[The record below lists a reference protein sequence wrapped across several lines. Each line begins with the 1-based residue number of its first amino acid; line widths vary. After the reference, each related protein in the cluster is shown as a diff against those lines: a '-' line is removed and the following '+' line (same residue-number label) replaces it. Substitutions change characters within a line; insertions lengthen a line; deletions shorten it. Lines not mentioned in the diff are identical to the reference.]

1 VLRSLFSGISGLRA
15 HQELMDVVSN
25 NIANVN
31 TTGFK
36 SSSVTFQDTLSQLVR
51 SAAAPGNGVGGMNP
65 AQVGLGVQLG
75 SITTNFTQGSSQS
88 TGNATD
94 LMIQGDG
101 FFITRNGNTT
111 NYTRAGALTFDT
123 DGRLVTPDGMV
134 VQGWMGTN
142 GVVNTNGATQDVIL
156 PAGTTIPPVPSA
168 NVALGGNITAGT
180 TSTLTLTQTAYD
192 GQGIGH
198 NLSIT
203 LTPDGSGGFGVE
215 VFEPAL
221 DPNNS
226 IGSDS
231 LSFNP
236 DGTYSAG
243 GPVAVS
249 LPDGTAVNIDLSMI
263 TSFGGSQSLAVL
275 SADGSASG
283 TLQKFTI
290 SQDGSIVGS
299 FSNGQKLTLA
309 KIALATFNNPD
320 GLEKIG
326 GTSYQATANS
336 GIAQVG
342 TPNSGSRGQL
352 LANSL
357 EMSNVDLAQ
366 EFTNLIIAQRGF
378 EANSKVITTSDQLL
392 QDLVDIKR

>member
-1 VLRSLFSGISGLRA
+1 MLRSLFSGISGLRA
-15 HQELMDVVSN
+15 HQGLMDVVSN

-51 SAAAPGNGVGGMNP
+51 SAAAPGNGIGGMNP

-75 SITTNFTQGSSQS
+75 SITTNFTQGSTQN

-101 FFITRNGNTT
+101 FFITRNASTI
-111 NYTRAGALTFDT
+111 NYTRAGAFTFDT
-123 DGRLVTPDGMV
+123 GGRLVTPDGMV
-134 VQGWMGTN
+134 VQGWMGTS
-142 GVVNTNGATQDVIL
+142 GVVNTNGATTDVTL
-156 PAGTTIPPVPSA
+156 PAGTTIPPVASTA
-168 NVALGGNITAGT
+168 VDIGGNITAGT
-180 TSTLTLTQTAYD
+180 TDTLTLTQTVYD
-192 GQGIGH
+192 GQGNAH

-203 LTPDGSGGFGVE
+203 LTPDGTGSFDVE
-215 VFEPAL
+215 VYEPAV
-221 DPNNS
+221 DPLTS
-226 IGSDS
+226 LGSDT
-231 LSFNP
+231 LSFLI
-236 DGTYSAG
+236 DGSYDMG
-243 GPVAVS
+243 GPVNIV
-249 LPDGTAVNIDLSMI
+249 LDDGTSIDIDLSKI
-263 TSFGGSQSLAVL
+263 TSYGGSQSLGVL
-275 SADGSASG
+275 SADGSSSG

-290 SQDGSIVGS
+290 SQDGSIIGS

-326 GTSYQATANS
+326 STSYQATANS

-342 TPNSGSRGQL
+342 APNNGSRGQL
-352 LANSL
+352 LANAL